1 MLKYIVLIAL
11 CAINTTAMSQF
22 KCDVGGKATYQDMPC
37 ADKGAA
43 IKLTPGSGNAEAAA
57 TGEAVTKSKKM
68 IADVNW
74 RSKVQEA
81 IAGGKPLVGM
91 THTELDQAMG
101 APSKVNAANYS
112 GVLKDQIIYRQ
123 PSQTWYVYTVQGIVE
138 SIQNVPESNSS
149 AAPKAPCLSPFTIRE
164 METSASSITLSEAA
178 RAERLKQIDEAKKC
192 SRQNS

>member
-1 MLKYIVLIAL
+1 MLKVTILIAL
-11 CAINTTAMSQF
+11 CAINTAAMAQF

-37 ADKGAA
+37 ADKGVT
-43 IKLTPGSGNAEAAA
+43 IKLTLGSGHADVA
-57 TGEAVTKSKKM
+57 TGDATAKSKKM

-91 THTELDQAMG
+91 TRTELDQAMG

-138 SIQNVPESNSS
+138 SIHNVPESNSS